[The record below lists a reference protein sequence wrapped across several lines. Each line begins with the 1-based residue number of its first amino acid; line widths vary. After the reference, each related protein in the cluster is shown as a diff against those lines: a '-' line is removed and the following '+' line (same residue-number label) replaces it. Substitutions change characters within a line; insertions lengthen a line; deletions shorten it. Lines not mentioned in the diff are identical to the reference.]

1 MNKSSQNGKLEQT
14 FVDIPNINP
23 KWIFASIFPLVWSDV
38 LSSIAAHVLLYRM
51 EKDKSRY
58 CCEWRSFSS
67 LPVNHAHMCVTC
79 RNRTG
84 MISAGWW
91 EPNLEHCN
99 RIPKQEPDFQVS
111 AQNTKLLGIEI
122 GSSCIGEGYV
132 LEVCLWTGWFASSRD
147 AHQQGLGIASAL
159 LWIPN
164 ARWGWAMDDQGGWP
178 DAHCHRAVKTPSL
191 QLQVNEKQVYQ
202 LSSTAFRASCVMH
215 MSSSRDFFPLLRQRN
230 GTLSQ

>member
-1 MNKSSQNGKLEQT
+1 MSLPTDPSCSYIFSLCEQEFTKWKTWADICGYSKHKSQMDFPQHISLSM
-14 FVDIPNINP
+14 
-23 KWIFASIFPLVWSDV
+23 KWCF

-84 MISAGWW
+84 IISAGWW

-111 AQNTKLLGIEI
+111 AQNTKLLGVEI

-147 AHQQGLGIASAL
+147 AHQEGLGIASAL

-178 DAHCHRAVKTPSL
+178 DEHCHRAVKTPSL
-191 QLQVNEKQVYQ
+191 
-202 LSSTAFRASCVMH
+202 
-215 MSSSRDFFPLLRQRN
+215 
-230 GTLSQ
+230 